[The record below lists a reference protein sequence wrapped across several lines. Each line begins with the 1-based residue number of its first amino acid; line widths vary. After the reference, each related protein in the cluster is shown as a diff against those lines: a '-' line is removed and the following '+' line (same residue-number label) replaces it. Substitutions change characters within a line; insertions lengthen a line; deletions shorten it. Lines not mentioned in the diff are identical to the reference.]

1 LNVYSN
7 HCLGKKK
14 KLQLVKITGDSI
26 LLQNQEDS
34 LILKIIE
41 SNFFS
46 EQKDIIKLL
55 SDNGVDMPQATLSR
69 RFKRLNINKINGV
82 YKVVKQSEIKIVL
95 EISLCLPNL
104 IIIRTIPGHAN
115 SVAFKIDGSVIEG
128 VRGTIAG
135 DDTIFVAVEECKI
148 DQVQQIFKRLLNV

>member
-1 LNVYSN
+1 MNIYSN
-7 HCLGKKK
+7 HCFDKKK
-14 KLQLVKITGDSI
+14 KLQLCKITGDSI

-34 LILKIIE
+34 LILKIVE

-46 EQKDIIKLL
+46 EQKDIIKMLR
-55 SDNGVDMPQATLSR
+55 DNGVDMPQATLSR

-95 EISLCLPNL
+95 EILLCLPNL
-104 IIIRTIPGHAN
+104 IIVRTIPGHAN
-115 SVAFKIDGSVIEG
+115 SVAFKIDGSVVEG

-135 DDTIFVAVEECKI
+135 DDTIFVAIEEAKI
-148 DQVQQIFKRLLNV
+148 YQVHQIFTRLLNN